1 MARNKIFEKLIGN
14 SHEMEMGRE
23 NETSVFV
30 K

>member
-14 SHEMEMGRE
+14 SLEMEMGRE